1 MSRLRAG
8 WAALATP
15 ADLFLAIWQHVNSS
29 AVQRTHLAGAYTTA
43 GAVDDAFEAALS
55 QDDGRDAVAGVVQVL
70 NDYWSDQ
77 ASEKGRK
84 TRAGVLLG
92 AMRAIDDALLAIHPR
107 TLLSH
112 AALAPPPGWAITAR
126 DKRTI
131 AGIYAVSGGRCLVPR
146 GPFARNARGPL
157 ETNNFSLADQFAAC
171 AVAPLAIEED
181 GRTIKVAVTV
191 VGQGIA
197 RGVPP
202 RLGRSGSEA
211 ITLAPLA
218 EATGDL
224 VARVRE
230 DGGTFYIDIEQ
241 GAGFAP
247 HDIFASMLGDLGDTD
262 VLLLPELVVAPADVD
277 AMCDTLTT
285 ASGDRP
291 RLIVC
296 GSGSDANGSHPPWNM
311 SHIING
317 AGAPLWSHRKLVAYD
332 MLETTFANLE
342 IKDISKA
349 KQLMEQ
355 ISWSDAITIGDI
367 EGLGR
372 CLVLICQDLMMA
384 GIESLI
390 RAYEPDFLFL
400 PILDSGTNFYRWPY
414 KRLVDLSATGPTRFV
429 VVSSLTMQHWRKNS
443 YPGEQIGVAVGPRH
457 IVAGDASADGERL
470 AQEVVCESAS
480 RRYGTVRWRSGVW
493 ETVPEPKPK

>member
-1 MSRLRAG
+1 MSRLL
-8 WAALATP
+8 AAWGTLTTP
-15 ADLFLAIWQHVNSS
+15 ADLFLVIWQHVNSP
-29 AVQRTHLAGAYTTA
+29 AVRRTHLAGAYNTA
-43 GAVDDAFEAALS
+43 ETVYDAFETALK
-55 QDDGRDAVAGVVQVL
+55 QDDGADAVAKVVKVL
-70 NDYWSDQ
+70 GDYWSDQ

-84 TRAGVLLG
+84 TRAGLLLG
-92 AMRAIDDALLAIHPR
+92 AMRAIDDAFLTIHPR
-107 TLLSH
+107 TLLARST
-112 AALAPPPGWAITAR
+112 LAPPPGWAIAAR

-131 AGIYAVSGGRCLVPR
+131 AGLYAATNERGLVPR
-146 GPFARNARGPL
+146 GPFARNTRGPL
-157 ETNNFSLADQFAAC
+157 ETSNFSLADQFVAC
-171 AVAPLAIEED
+171 AVVPLAIEED
-181 GRTIKVAVTV
+181 GRRIEVAVTV
-191 VGQGIA
+191 VGQGVA

-230 DGGTFYIDIEQ
+230 DDGTFYIDVEQ

-247 HDIFASMLGDLGDTD
+247 HDIFAGMLSDLGDTD
-262 VLLLPELVVAPADVD
+262 VLLLPELVVAPADVE
-277 AMCDTLTT
+277 AMRDSLATS
-285 ASGDRP
+285 SGDRP

-296 GSGSDANGSHPPWNM
+296 GSGGEANGSEPPWNM
-311 SHIING
+311 SYIVNG

-342 IKDISKA
+342 IKDIGKA

-355 ISWSDAITIGDI
+355 ISWSNAITIGDV

-384 GIESLI
+384 GIEPLI
-390 RAYEPDFLFL
+390 RAYEPDYLFL
-400 PILDSGTNFYRWPY
+400 PILDSGTNFFRWPY
-414 KRLVDLSATGPTRFV
+414 KRLVDLSAAGPTRFV
-429 VVSSLTMQHWRKNS
+429 AVSSLTMQHWRKKS
-443 YPGEQIGVAVGPRH
+443 YPGEQIGVAVGPRN
-457 IVAGDASADGERL
+457 IAAGDAGADGERM
-470 AQEVVCESAS
+470 AQEIVCESAT
-480 RRYGTVRWRSGVW
+480 RRHGSIRWRSGAW